1 MAKRRKPPP
10 EVSEKWVT
18 AVGVISRKL
27 AKRRQLVHEAENELR
42 EAVCAAFA
50 EGVLSTE
57 LTKVTGLSGS
67 RLFQMKFAERD
78 AQRKAA
84 LEALAPKP

>member
-10 EVSEKWVT
+10 EVSEKWVNVVAT
-18 AVGVISRKL
+18 ISRKL
-27 AKRRQLVHEAENELR
+27 AKRRLLVQEAEEELKD
-42 EAVCAAFA
+42 AVRGAFA

-67 RLFQMKFAERD
+67 RLFQIKFEDRD
-78 AQRKAA
+78 RHRA
-84 LEALAPKP
+84 